1 MPVPGCSRARGGK
14 AASEGVKSM
23 EATVFGY
30 HIFQSRVNIIG
41 KLTLLSGLHIG
52 RGRAL
57 EPAASD
63 LPVLTD
69 RFGNPLIPG
78 SSLKGVLRSNV
89 EGWLRAFF
97 PDARWQSV
105 ACDRIA
111 DQPCVTPGRKRD
123 IVRQHRDNPAEA
135 DRLLWE
141 ESCWVCRFFGSPW
154 VASKVQIV
162 DLPVEGVWQ
171 REWLTVRDGVAIDRD
186 SETAAPKFKYDFE
199 VVPAGTRFHLEIVLE
214 NPEPY
219 ELGLLMVGRD
229 FLNDGYA
236 LLGGGTSRGLGR
248 IQIEVEGI
256 DILTPEK
263 LLERLAP
270 PRAEPSPPG
279 PETLPLP
286 DPAPANPDDPMQ
298 VLLACLRALGSADH
312 AELVRALNERGW
324 KKERL
329 QRAYP
334 EEKKINWDKFFAQ
347 AVRAGLISVHEGRFM
362 LPGSPPAA
370 AGAHAASPV
379 GSLAADEEE
388 KRRERERLIREWK
401 EVLWRKIQEVLEEKR
416 CSEPSTTK
424 PESSTGSNP

>member
-1 MPVPGCSRARGGK
+1 
-14 AASEGVKSM
+14 M
-23 EATVFGY
+23 EATAFGY
-30 HIFQSRVNIIG
+30 HVFQSRVKIMG
-41 KLTLLSGLHIG
+41 ALTLLSGLHIG

-78 SSLKGVLRSNV
+78 SSLKGVLRANV

-97 PDARWQSV
+97 PDPRWRSF

-111 DQPCVTPGRKRD
+111 DQACVTRDRKRD
-123 IVRQHRDNPAEA
+123 IVRQHRDDPAEA
-135 DRLLWE
+135 DRLLWK

-154 VASKVQIV
+154 VASKVRIV
-162 DLPVEGVWQ
+162 DLPVEGPWH
-171 REWLTVRDGVAIDRD
+171 REWLIVRDGVAIDRE

-199 VVPAGTRFHLEIVLE
+199 VVPAGTRFELEIGVE
-214 NPEPY
+214 NPEAY
-219 ELGLLMVGRD
+219 ELGLLIVGRD
-229 FLNDGYA
+229 LLNDGYA

-248 IQIEVEGI
+248 VRIEVERI

-270 PRAEPSPPG
+270 PQAEPSPAEPRVQ
-279 PETLPLP
+279 PLLGP
-286 DPAPANPDDPMQ
+286 DPADPDDPMQ
-298 VLLACLRALGSADH
+298 VLVACLRALGLADR
-312 AELVRALNERGW
+312 AGLVRALNERGW
-324 KKERL
+324 NKERL

-334 EEKKINWDKFFAQ
+334 EEKKINWDKFFTR
-347 AVRAGLISVHEGRFM
+347 AVSAGLITVHEGRFM
-362 LPGSPPAA
+362 LPGSPPSA
-370 AGAHAASPV
+370 AGAHAAPPPS
-379 GSLAADEEE
+379 SLAADEEE

-401 EVLWRKIQEVLEEKR
+401 EALQRKIQEVLEEER